1 MADSDLLVHA
11 YGLLPSGEPRVLPA
25 SGLEGSPVTVE
36 PADDLAIVISQ
47 VSRDRFGA
55 EQWRRH
61 GEDPAWLGIVAR
73 EHHDVLQ
80 WLIGQGDV
88 LPLRLPSMYGDLDSL
103 RRTVTGREAELHR
116 ALDRLHGCI
125 EIAVKAYGVA
135 VEEPAPAGRPASGRD
150 YLLRRSAASKAREE
164 ARDRRHASV
173 DEIYEHLRTTSEAA
187 VSNRPQDR
195 ALTGRPQ
202 PMLLNAA
209 YLVKRDEAAAFMEVV
224 DELIGRHRDEG
235 IVLEASG
242 PWPPYNFAVA
252 PEMEPGR

>member
-1 MADSDLLVHA
+1 MADGDLLVHA
-11 YGLLPSGEPRVLPA
+11 YGLLPAGERRVLPA
-25 SGLEGSPVTVE
+25 AGLAGSQVTVE

-55 EQWRRH
+55 EQWERH
-61 GEDPAWLGIVAR
+61 GEDPAWLGVVAR

-88 LPLRLPSMYGDLDSL
+88 LPLRLPSMYGDVDSL

-116 ALDRLHGCI
+116 ALERLHGCI
-125 EIAVKAYGVA
+125 EIAVKAYGAA
-135 VEEPAPAGRPASGRD
+135 VEEPAPARRPASGRD
-150 YLLRRSAASKAREE
+150 YLLRRSAASRARDD

-173 DEIYEHLRTTSEAA
+173 GEIYERLGAASVAA

-195 ALTGRPQ
+195 ALTRRPE

-209 YLVKRDEAAAFMEVV
+209 YLVPRDGAAGFMEVV
-224 DELIGRHRDEG
+224 DELTGRHRDEG

-252 PEMEPGR
+252 SEMEPGR